1 MCFSSFSVPQGPDAE
16 AALQKLCT
24 NNMAVAPGSI
34 VYTGMLNQQ
43 GGYQTDCTVTRLSQ
57 NKLVHTLSFSHCSP
71 PLPIYVLLS
80 PLSSLSFPSSFL
92 LRYLAVCPASH
103 VTHMATWISRHLPPS
118 VTLRDITPHYAV
130 LGVMGPQARDV
141 LQRLTKTPLNNESFP
156 FATAQVDS
164 IMCCCIRAF
173 CHPPLLFSPLFPRRL
188 RLDLLWVC
196 GRCGSATWGS
206 WGGNCTFPVR
216 YVGVS
221 LIPRGE
227 RRGERR
233 KKKVEEGE
241 RRGC

>member
-1 MCFSSFSVPQGPDAE
+1 M
-16 AALQKLCT
+16 QKLCT

-34 VYTGMLNQQ
+34 VYTGMLNRQ

-57 NKLVHTLSFSHCSP
+57 NKLVFFSPTHSSLIA
-71 PLPIYVLLS
+71 PLPSLRS
-80 PLSSLSFPSSFL
+80 PLSAPLSLSPAPLLSFL

-141 LQRLTKTPLNNESFP
+141 LQRLTKTPLNNEFFP

-173 CHPPLLFSPLFPRRL
+173 CHPPLLSSPSPPFPSPPLLLPSLPLPSSPLLFSFP
-188 RLDLLWVC
+188 
-196 GRCGSATWGS
+196 
-206 WGGNCTFPVR
+206 
-216 YVGVS
+216 
-221 LIPRGE
+221 
-227 RRGERR
+227 
-233 KKKVEEGE
+233 
-241 RRGC
+241 